1 MNTNDISEMIKA
13 SMEGIS
19 GLANVDSAIGRPIL
33 TPSGSTIIPISRIS
47 FALANG
53 GLDFGAKKLN
63 PDRNFSCLGGTGGAV
78 TPLGFLVVGADDNV
92 QLIPLANESS
102 TVDRAI
108 ELIEK
113 APEMIKK
120 LRQDLT

>member
-1 MNTNDISEMIKA
+1 MNTSDISEMIRA

-19 GLANVDSAIGRPIL
+19 SLANVEAAVGRPIL

-47 FALANG
+47 FGFANG
-53 GLDFGAKKLN
+53 GLDLGTKKINL
-63 PDRNFSCLGGTGGAV
+63 DRGFSCLGGTGGAV

-92 QLIPLANESS
+92 QLIPLTDTSS

-108 ELIEK
+108 DLIEK
-113 APEMIKK
+113 APDMIKK
-120 LRQDLT
+120 LRQDMT